1 MSLKPNYKLNSL
13 NYIRQIT
20 SHKFRTV
27 FSRLECNEVK
37 LFIFRNSEL
46 LEERPICLH
55 QPSLF
60 KTVHVHWWLWG
71 FSSFSLLWYYNSN
84 NLGEKSTDCIYFWIS
99 FLITLSTYLH
109 SQRKKEFRTLL
120 FSPLKLL
127 LLKTLSPNYLDVLY
141 IIWIC
146 WIIIQTYTLVQQN
159 KLWRIGKHGWGNSLN

>member
-84 NLGEKSTDCIYFWIS
+84 NLGEKKYRLYLLLNFFFNNIVN
-99 FLITLSTYLH
+99 LSTQSKEKKIQDPPFFPTQIAIAKDFEPKLFRCTLHYLN
-109 SQRKKEFRTLL
+109 LL
-120 FSPLKLL
+120 D
-127 LLKTLSPNYLDVLY
+127 N
-141 IIWIC
+141 
-146 WIIIQTYTLVQQN
+146 
-159 KLWRIGKHGWGNSLN
+159 NSNFHFGSAK